1 MKSNWPTKK
10 LTDIC
15 DPERGTEPGSA
26 FYVEASDKAIPF
38 LRIGDLTGKI
48 DAPKFVKD
56 DNDNLQIV
64 NKNETLITFDGTPG
78 IVVRGLKGAIAS
90 GIRVLRGIKPEIN
103 GDFLFYYL
111 QTPAVQKIIKS
122 YSKGATII
130 HASAAI
136 PRIKIPIPSIKIQ
149 QKIVERLDA
158 IKKTQEL
165 NGKQINL
172 ADELFQSL
180 LHRELNPKGKNWE
193 VKRLGDICEI
203 NPRTNLDLKRDKI
216 KYAEMAAVDENLKE
230 IRYFLDRP
238 INKVSSGAPKFKD
251 NDVIF
256 ARITPCTENGKLAF
270 VENCPG
276 VCAGSTELHVLR
288 AKPNN
293 LLPRF
298 LFYYLIRPKIKNM
311 AVGSMVGSTG
321 RQRVP
326 AEFFHYL
333 KIPVPPIETQRK
345 IVEKLSAVQDYKKKL
360 LEQKQKLQELFD
372 SVLNKSFKGQ
382 L

>member
-1 MKSNWPTKK
+1 MTWPTKK
-10 LTDIC
+10 LGEIISF
-15 DPERGTEPGSA
+15 E
-26 FYVEASDKAIPF
+26 
-38 LRIGDLTGKI
+38 
-48 DAPKFVKD
+48 
-56 DNDNLQIV
+56 
-64 NKNETLITFDGTPG
+64 
-78 IVVRGLKGAIAS
+78 KGRKMAIAS
-90 GIRVLRGIKPEIN
+90 AGEPYIGIDGLRTNQYAVYTQEKKGVRCKPDDVLLVWDGAHAGTVGTGLSGFVGSTIVKVLHANSLENR
-103 GDFLFYYL
+103 FLFYL
-111 QTPAVQKIIKS
+111 LKFFQEKIRAAAQ
-122 YSKGATII
+122 G
-130 HASAAI
+130 AAI
-136 PRIKIPIPSIKIQ
+136 PHLNKTFINVLKIPLPPLKIQ
-149 QKIVERLDA
+149 QQIVERIDKIA
-158 IKKTQEL
+158 EAQKL
-165 NGKQINL
+165 NDKQIEL
-172 ADELFQSL
+172 AEELFQSL
-180 LHRELNPKGKNWE
+180 LHHELDPKGKNWE
-193 VKRLGDICEI
+193 VKKLGDICEI

-288 AKPNN
+288 ARPNN

-311 AVGSMVGSTG
+311 AVESMIGSTG

-360 LEQKQKLQELFD
+360 LEQKSKLEELFE
-372 SVLNKSFKGQ
+372 SVLNKAFKGQ